1 MTRMAWVLQRG
12 CVAAAA
18 AGCEWWLLL
27 LVARVWSNALPLTT
41 SSISTGLPSAHRMNE
56 LLASPW

>member
-1 MTRMAWVLQRG
+1 MLHRG

-18 AGCEWWLLL
+18 AGCDCWLLL
-27 LVARVWSNALPLTT
+27 LMFQFCKNALPLTT